1 MARQHSEHQVC
12 ADTERV
18 EGRIRYISE
27 KDRLPIQPTEAGILE
42 GRRAWKHDARTYVV
56 AERGSRSNLQGIFAN
71 DGTAL
76 SEDDCCDS
84 CAGGHSKMA
93 ARRRRIR
100 RHLVC
105 AGKSG
110 RRELRRSN
118 CDAGS
123 QERQACDSPCG
134 RGPSRRRMV
143 RDGLT
148 NGEGAMTRTYIG
160 VLLTGVSAFCSLAAT
175 DPPPPEF
182 FRVLSAPFASGPRI
196 TPYLRYQAEQAWK
209 QDEARQRAWD
219 GIRDEASLRKA

>member
-27 KDRLPIQPTEAGILE
+27 RDRLPIQPTEAGILE

-56 AERGSRSNLQGIFAN
+56 AERGSRSNLQGILASDGAALFEN
-71 DGTAL
+71 DR
-76 SEDDCCDS
+76 CDS
-84 CAGGHSKMA
+84 CSGGHSKMA

-110 RRELRRSN
+110 GRELRRSN

-123 QERQACDSPCG
+123 QERQACNSPCG
-134 RGPSRRRMV
+134 RGPSGRRMV
-143 RDGLT
+143 RDGFVS
-148 NGEGAMTRTYIG
+148 GENAMTRTLIG
-160 VLLTGVSAFCSLAAT
+160 VLLTGVGAFCSLAAT
-175 DPPPPEF
+175 GPPPPEI
-182 FRVLSAPFASGPRI
+182 FRVLSEPFASGPRI
-196 TPYLRYQAEQAWK
+196 T
-209 QDEARQRAWD
+209 
-219 GIRDEASLRKA
+219 